1 VNLEAEMLELRMNS
15 LRDESQAEINEYKA
29 KVNAL
34 EVQIC
39 RLKEKY
45 AEEIK
50 VEYDTMM
57 TQMKQMNQDAME
69 QLNDSHGAELHAVQ
83 LELQGSKDKIAAL
96 GQELDDMK
104 IKYHSNLDA
113 AREDCRA
120 EKELMNLAWAKEKE
134 NFERDGKKLRAEY
147 TSIKE
152 QLDDLRTQLADAQ
165 NGGWEEQEEW
175 DGYDEEAEEE
185 GCEEDPPE
193 EDPPEEDC
201 KPDLTK
207 MLAEM
212 MAKVI
217 TGSKDDDSSKS
228 KEADSIKIPQLP
240 TAAQF
245 KAWKNSVRSAISSA
259 SKIPAEAFQW
269 VLEAEDAEATYEK
282 LHDCPKKFDTLDAKL
297 AAALTNICKGELSRK
312 VILKTEE
319 EAKAKRLIRGRQIL
333 WLVYEDYRINEEAGS
348 LTDLSDLMKVV
359 LRKDQSK
366 TEHLFRFMM
375 NWDSVLAGMSNPPS
389 EDNLQVMLFD
399 QVKHVPC
406 LATDVAIY
414 DRASP
419 GSEDRS

>member
-1 VNLEAEMLELRMNS
+1 
-15 LRDESQAEINEYKA
+15 
-29 KVNAL
+29 
-34 EVQIC
+34 
-39 RLKEKY
+39 
-45 AEEIK
+45 
-50 VEYDTMM
+50 
-57 TQMKQMNQDAME
+57 
-69 QLNDSHGAELHAVQ
+69 
-83 LELQGSKDKIAAL
+83 
-96 GQELDDMK
+96 
-104 IKYHSNLDA
+104 
-113 AREDCRA
+113 
-120 EKELMNLAWAKEKE
+120 
-134 NFERDGKKLRAEY
+134 
-147 TSIKE
+147 
-152 QLDDLRTQLADAQ
+152 
-165 NGGWEEQEEW
+165 
-175 DGYDEEAEEE
+175 
-185 GCEEDPPE
+185 
-193 EDPPEEDC
+193 
-201 KPDLTK
+201 

-212 MAKVI
+212 MAKVL
-217 TGSKDDDSSKS
+217 TGSKDEDSSKS

-297 AAALTNICKGELSRK
+297 AAALTHICKGELSRK
-312 VILKTEE
+312 VTLKTEE

-348 LTDLSDLMKVV
+348 LMNLSDLMKVV

-366 TEHLFRFMM
+366 IEHLSRFMM

-419 GSEDRS
+419 GSEDRSYEFLTKAIRRVLEKNKQERNRKDIVKSLETMNDGKGTINAVKGKGKGKGKKGGKGKGGKGEGGKGKGKGEGKGGKGDGNCRQWMAEQVCSRGSACWYNHPVIDGWTFNKKAGAKAKAKSKPTNSATVCKWHAAGKCNKGANCKESHDIPTVNPLGERVKKPKAKAKPNGEDAAPSGAEQVIK